1 MLLFDLNSKDIVK
14 DTQIREGE
22 SMMKLGNK
30 LLQRCKIVTYDDYI
44 INIDQHINNWQ
55 GLGVNKKWW
64 ITLAGMETKLQKLV
78 F

>member
-44 INIDQHINNWQ
+44 INIDQHINN
-55 GLGVNKKWW
+55 
-64 ITLAGMETKLQKLV
+64 
-78 F
+78 